1 MSYGLAVAE
10 LESEMLEILPD
21 RNTMA
26 LINIGSISLLNGVN
40 ILNGNNI
47 GLGLNL
53 LSDGNKNS
61 FDQVNNSNDIV
72 TCVIGLAFGGNG
84 CSAH

>member
-10 LESEMLEILPD
+10 LEAEAFEILPD

-26 LINIGSISLLNGVN
+26 LINIGSISLLNGLN

-47 GLGLNL
+47 GATLNVL
-53 LSDGNKNS
+53 ADGNKNTM
-61 FDQVNNSNDIV
+61 DQVNNSNDLV
-72 TCVIGLAFGGNG
+72 TCVVGLAFGGNG
-84 CSAH
+84 CSAN